1 MVVGLET
8 LGRILFNI
16 FVKFWKRDVEFVCY
30 MYRVGMEKEEILL
43 SKEIVRKVYSV
54 RLFDEF
60 EDKLALHNIK
70 KIGINWR
77 KISED
82 IILFFL

>member
-1 MVVGLET
+1 MVGLET
-8 LGRILFNI
+8 LGRILFYI
-16 FVKFWKRDVEFVCY
+16 FVKFCRRDVEFV
-30 MYRVGMEKEEILL
+30 YRVGMEREEILL

-77 KISED
+77 KIRED

>member
-1 MVVGLET
+1 M
-8 LGRILFNI
+8 
-16 FVKFWKRDVEFVCY
+16 EFV
-30 MYRVGMEKEEILL
+30 YRVGMEKKEILS

-77 KISED
+77 KIRED

>member
-1 MVVGLET
+1 MVVET

-16 FVKFWKRDVEFVCY
+16 FVKFWRRDVEFV
-30 MYRVGMEKEEILL
+30 YRVGMERKEILS

-60 EDKLALHNIK
+60 EDKLALHNK
-70 KIGINWR
+70 YKENWNQVG
-77 KISED
+77 KN
-82 IILFFL
+82 